1 MFDTTHTKTIHVDVS
16 ITTNHLGEAWSMH
29 DLSTD
34 QDREIALTLPTGG
47 MEQVANALFVES
59 LRREA
64 MIQVLKKATKEESFL
79 DGWKGATREEQNQLL
94 EGLTQPIREKILKQ
108 LEDVVFAALWDA
120 MLDIT
125 R

>member
-16 ITTNHLGEAWSMH
+16 ITTNHLGETWSMH
-29 DLSTD
+29 DLRSE
-34 QDREIALTLPTGG
+34 QDRETALTLPTGG

-64 MIQVLKKATKEESFL
+64 MIQLLKKATKEDGFL
-79 DGWKGATREEQNQLL
+79 DSWRICSREQQNQLL
-94 EGLTQPIREKILKQ
+94 EELARPIREKITKQ

-120 MLDIT
+120 VLDIT